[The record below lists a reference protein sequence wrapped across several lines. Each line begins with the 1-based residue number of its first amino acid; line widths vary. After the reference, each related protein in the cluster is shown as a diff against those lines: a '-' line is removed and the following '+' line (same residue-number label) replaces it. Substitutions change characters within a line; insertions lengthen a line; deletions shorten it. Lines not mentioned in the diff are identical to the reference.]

1 MGISGAK
8 GEPGE
13 SISPPTVV
21 ISPINQTVKENQSAV
36 FQCSVSGNPKPTVT
50 WLGASSAPLRSRD
63 GRLEVRGV
71 SLDDAGEYTCVGT
84 NLLGTANQTAM
95 MIVQGKFKGL
105 ISSLLR
111 VIKCV

>member
-36 FQCSVSGNPKPTVT
+36 FQCSVSGNPKPIVT

-63 GRLEVRGV
+63 GRIQVGGV
-71 SLDDAGEYTCVGT
+71 SLDDAGEYTSVGT
-84 NLLGTANQTAM
+84 NLLAPK
-95 MIVQGKFKGL
+95 IRPL
-105 ISSLLR
+105 
-111 VIKCV
+111 

>member
-1 MGISGAK
+1 MGIPGAK

-13 SISPPTVV
+13 SVSPPTVV

-84 NLLGTANQTAM
+84 NLLGTENQTAM
-95 MIVQGKFKGL
+95 MIVQGKFKVL